1 MGFPSHSLYGGAFG
15 ISDPRGRALHYAQ
28 IPADTHI
35 LITHSPPYGILDG
48 RPGTN
53 EHQGCPELLEAVTRI
68 RPLLHIFGHVHSGYG
83 ILETAYTTFV
93 NAALLGPD
101 GDIAN
106 RPILFNLPE
115 VEP

>member
-35 LITHSPPYGILDG
+35 LITHSPPYGIL
-48 RPGTN
+48 
-53 EHQGCPELLEAVTRI
+53 
-68 RPLLHIFGHVHSGYG
+68 
-83 ILETAYTTFV
+83 ETAYTTFV